1 MSLLGR
7 TEYCFQDTNFSTK
20 SVELKTATTPKPVN
34 RKYPTHIQDSKGD
47 EKKINQD
54 GKVTGLSC
62 GYGDRSDGTGLCTYG
77 KQWEV
82 RCLE

>member
-1 MSLLGR
+1 MGMPLLGR

-20 SVELKTATTPKPVN
+20 KLTTTPKPVN
-34 RKYPTHIQDSKGD
+34 RKYPTHIQDSKDD

-54 GKVTGLSC
+54 SKVTGLS
-62 GYGDRSDGTGLCTYG
+62 YSHGDRSDGKGLCTYG